1 MKVTSKA
8 IIALTAITMAFTA
21 TAVTARPGGG
31 PGGFGGRGNGGHHGG
46 NTPQVRNESRPAP
59 NNNSSRPAPN
69 YSRPESNRPAP
80 NATRPDS
87 ANRPSV
93 RPDSGN
99 RPAPGGNR
107 PDNNS
112 NRPSVRPERRSGDND
127 SNRPSVRPDNRP
139 DNGGNRPSVRP
150 DNRPDNGNRPAPR
163 DNNRPGYGNA
173 SGNNRPNPGYT
184 PGRTDRPGDR
194 TPNGN
199 YGRTSRPADRVPGGP
214 SYNSRPGGRIMNG
227 NGGRI
232 MGPGGPGA
240 PGPGYG
246 PKPGYMPKRPPIY
259 DNRAPIYRDHRYYY
273 GGGHHAYRYGWWNFR
288 PHYGRNRRSAFF
300 FYGALT
306 YMLLDHVINRHYT
319 YPTYVVTYDYGRDYY
334 LEDAKVPSLARIAF
348 DDIAAGWR
356 SSRAQEV
363 ARYIKSDDIAVLLD
377 GSFEYY
383 VSAKDYE
390 NMLYDAMDSIDTIDF
405 NWYAIRRASDST
417 YTAYGVHTYYDEE
430 GYTKSV
436 YASYRVKVSGG
447 TARLIE
453 VGSSESRL

>member
-46 NTPQVRNESRPAP
+46 NTPQVRNE
-59 NNNSSRPAPN
+59 SRPAPN

-227 NGGRI
+227 NCGRI

-246 PKPGYMPKRPPIY
+246 PKPNYVPKRPPIY
-259 DNRAPIYRDHRYYY
+259 DNRVPIYRDNRYYY
-273 GGGHHAYRYGWWNFR
+273 GGGRHGYRYGWWNFR
-288 PHYGRNRRSAFF
+288 PHYGHNRRSAFF